1 MGGVGQST
9 GWGGFVSCKNRFPG
23 ALACRGSDGEGW
35 KCDFFL
41 KLDST
46 RLLKTCWVLSL
57 RYEEWSINI
66 NRISAAIGIFE
77 VVKVILLPCYSMS
90 IPFVSFWGN
99 LNTALRETPEL
110 GSKPRAPMKNLAT
123 WRMVP
128 E

>member
-66 NRISAAIGIFE
+66 NRISVAIGHLRGGEGHF
-77 VVKVILLPCYSMS
+77 
-90 IPFVSFWGN
+90 
-99 LNTALRETPEL
+99 TALLFHVYSFCILFGVT
-110 GSKPRAPMKNLAT
+110 
-123 WRMVP
+123 
-128 E
+128 